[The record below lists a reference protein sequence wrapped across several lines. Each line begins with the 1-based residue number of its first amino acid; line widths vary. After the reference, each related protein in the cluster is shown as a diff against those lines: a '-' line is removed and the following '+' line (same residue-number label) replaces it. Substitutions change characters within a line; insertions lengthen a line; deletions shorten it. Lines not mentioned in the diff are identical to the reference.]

1 MTLDPPMTGIL
12 QLYSNGGEYVDTM
25 QLGPVSMDHVGVYD
39 VTMTIEQ
46 VEANGDG
53 YFEPVRGFM

>member
-1 MTLDPPMTGIL
+1 MAGIL
-12 QLYSNGGEYVDTM
+12 QIYSNGGEYVDTM
-25 QLGPVSMDHVGVYD
+25 QLGPVGVDQVGVYE
-39 VTMTIEQ
+39 VTMKIEQ

>member
-1 MTLDPPMTGIL
+1 MTGIL
-12 QLYSNGGEYVDTM
+12 QLYSWGGEYVDTM